1 MRRIL
6 LFSMASVLVLAC
18 NNKKSTDNKTPTTE
32 TTTTTPTTSGW
43 DQGNRTAFMDRC
55 VNDSKGQMDEAKAR
69 DYCSCMLEKIEAR
82 YPVADSASALSM
94 KELQDMAKDC
104 IK

>member
-6 LFSMASVLVLAC
+6 LFSMASVLILAC
-18 NNKKSTDNKTPTTE
+18 NNKKNSDNKTTTTE
-32 TTTTTPTTSGW
+32 TSTQAPTTAGW

-55 VNDSKGQMDEAKAR
+55 VNDSKGQMDEDKAR
-69 DYCSCMLEKIEAR
+69 NYCSCMLEKIEAR

-94 KELQDMAKDC
+94 KELQEMAKDC